1 MNLELSDAQAG
12 FRKDR
17 GTRDQIASIHWI
29 IDKSKEIQ
37 KNIYMVQLSHP
48 SMTAGKTI
56 ALAIWTFDC
65 KVMSL
70 LFNMLSRFV
79 IALTSFEP

>member
-17 GTRDQIASIHWI
+17 GTRDQITSIHWI

>member
-1 MNLELSDAQAG
+1 MNQELSDVQAG
-12 FRKDR
+12 FRKQR
-17 GTRDQIASIHWI
+17 GTRGKIANIHWI
-29 IDKSKEIQ
+29 IEKARKSR

-48 SMTAGKTI
+48 SMTAGETL